1 MRISLHF
8 LEKYS
13 HVKLFL
19 FGTVCLQE
27 ASPCNTDRIVHLRL
41 LIILVKICF
50 GGRQMNSLI
59 RVELVR
65 VGFALSFFDG
75 WEWKHVLSYE
85 NGDS

>member
-1 MRISLHF
+1 
-8 LEKYS
+8 
-13 HVKLFL
+13 
-19 FGTVCLQE
+19 
-27 ASPCNTDRIVHLRL
+27 
-41 LIILVKICF
+41 
-50 GGRQMNSLI
+50 MNSLI